1 MTRNKKSL
9 LVIWDL
15 HKVILINKSHKFWRI
30 FKFLVNLNGRKV
42 QSNLIKNNKIKNQ
55 NLYKLELNRMSMICL
70 RISRFKGTPYLLKMS
85 KIQVH

>member
-1 MTRNKKSL
+1 MTRNKLSL

-15 HKVILINKSHKFWRI
+15 QKIILINKSLKFWRT
-30 FKFLVNLNGRKV
+30 FKFLVTLNGRKV

-55 NLYKLELNRMSMICL
+55 NLYKMDLNRMLMICL